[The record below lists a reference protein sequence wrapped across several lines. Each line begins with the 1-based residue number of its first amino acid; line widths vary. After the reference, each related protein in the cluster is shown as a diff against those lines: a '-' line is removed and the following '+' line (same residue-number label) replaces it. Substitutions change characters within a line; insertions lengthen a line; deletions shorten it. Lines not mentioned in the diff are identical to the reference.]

1 MTIVSWLFIFIIIIF
16 ALLGIYMVVKT
27 NSAKPTNC
35 VIAKD
40 PCNGKLPCC
49 DPNYSCQDGTC
60 KVIPIAPKPTGTLS
74 SNSYCVE
81 NDFATNEELVPCC
94 DNRSLTNFEHFN
106 TMVVCMK
113 NDIPEDKFYPVA
125 TTQKGL
131 TQLSSNAC
139 SNDGEQC
146 VPGSQYPCCE
156 STSYC
161 KPDETGSSYCTHRDP
176 KNPPVCTA
184 DDCKTITSKK
194 FPVSIQ
200 FKTDD
205 GRFYLVYDPNSQE
218 TFYMFDNLIYNFRRK
233 SCLTT
238 YNDSGVTFVTY
249 GDYNDPDSNLCGSE
263 NNTKF
268 KLNNDYTISTLDGIL
283 MMYYNPSSLILNP
296 IVLSADP
303 PSSSW
308 IPLKFIN

>member
-1 MTIVSWLFIFIIIIF
+1 MTIVSWLFIFIIVIF

-35 VIAKD
+35 VVAKD

-60 KVIPIAPKPTGTLS
+60 KVIPIAPKPNGTLKH
-74 SNSYCVE
+74 NYCAE
-81 NDFATNEELVPCC
+81 NDFAITDPLPCC
-94 DNRSLTNFEHFN
+94 DNRSFTNYEHIKL
-106 TMVVCMK
+106 MVCMK

-125 TTQKGL
+125 TTQKGVI
-131 TQLSSNAC
+131 QLSSNAC
-139 SNDGEQC
+139 SNNGEQC
-146 VPGSQYPCCE
+146 VPGSQYPCCDPW
-156 STSYC
+156 SYC
-161 KPDETGSSYCTHRDP
+161 KPDGTGSSYCTHRDP

-184 DDCKTITSKK
+184 DDCKPITSKK
-194 FPVSIQ
+194 FPVSVANGDNYFLI
-200 FKTDD
+200 
-205 GRFYLVYDPNSQE
+205 YNPNSQE
-218 TFYMFDNLIYNFRRK
+218 TFYMFDNLIYHSISA

-238 YNDSGVTFVTY
+238 YNVSGVTFVTY

-268 KLNNDYTISTLDGIL
+268 KLNNDSTISTLDGSL
-283 MMYYNPSSLILNP
+283 MMYYNPSSSVILNP